1 MGIQDQDWDGW
12 FPLCHLE
19 MQKIFQ
25 RFYLLCLLKCSSVGT
40 DGSCACAH
48 LAHLVHLAPSSH
60 FNWSVCHHFQV
71 MLTLPVF
78 ESSTCSQRA
87 CSDQDSNGWRSS
99 PPGGFTFDGQGR
111 WAFRRTEA
119 KPDAFLT
126 TMEEIGVQHQ
136 NASCLGVKRCLI
148 IFSRRRRLCQT
159 APQPHLTW
167 RLIYGDTSLT
177 FG

>member
-1 MGIQDQDWDGW
+1 MSKILS
-12 FPLCHLE
+12 FVSFE
-19 MQKIFQ
+19 MQFCWH
-25 RFYLLCLLKCSSVGT
+25 RWFMCLCTFGT
-40 DGSCACAH
+40 FGTFGAQQS
-48 LAHLVHLAPSSH
+48 
-60 FNWSVCHHFQV
+60 FQV
-71 MLTLPVF
+71 ICVPPLPSYVDTACVWKFHLQPASVLRPGLKWLTSHRAV
-78 ESSTCSQRA
+78 SSCT
-87 CSDQDSNGWRSS
+87 
-99 PPGGFTFDGQGR
+99 GGFTFDGQGR

-119 KPDAFLT
+119 KPDAFLI

>member
-1 MGIQDQDWDGW
+1 
-12 FPLCHLE
+12 

-87 CSDQDSNGWRSS
+87 CSDQDSNGWRATELSPPAPGVSPSMGRVGGPPDELKQNQMLFSS
-99 PPGGFTFDGQGR
+99 PWRSAASKRVLSWCQTMSYH
-111 WAFRRTEA
+111 
-119 KPDAFLT
+119 FLT
-126 TMEEIGVQHQ
+126 AAETLPDGTAAAFNLTADLWRHQSNLWIGVLRKW
-136 NASCLGVKRCLI
+136 SSIL
-148 IFSRRRRLCQT
+148 
-159 APQPHLTW
+159 LTW
-167 RLIYGDTSLT
+167 
-177 FG
+177 